1 MVQEVGGRDRDRVD
15 LGIREQVAVV
25 FVCPLK
31 SENIEGV
38 FACVGGGVGAAS
50 PIRTAQIVP
59 SGTLRS
65 SVQTVMRRDN
75 MTSSSVDCD
84 VPMKMMPA
92 GCIPTASVI
101 VSRST

>member
-25 FVCPLK
+25 FVCPLTA
-31 SENIEGV
+31 ENIEGV

-50 PIRTAQIVP
+50 SIRTAQIVP

-75 MTSSSVDCD
+75 VTSSSVDCD